1 MTKHTETG
9 SRLDADACAA
19 SAARTAAVWG
29 GAWAGYSAAQ
39 AGGGSAHWAG
49 YEPAASAAAGLLA
62 SVFTALPSHGAAA
75 LLAYACARAACAGF
89 AAGRGWGPA
98 LNAAGLCGAAGAA
111 AALLGGGTGP
121 LAACAAAALAGPAL
135 AKAARQASRGEFPRV
150 GARLAVAAAA
160 LALIAPLAGL
170 YTASFRISRW
180 EAFFGRGAVDGG
192 WHGTA
197 WNAADPALAALYW
210 QHASSGW
217 AGWLSART
225 AEFEPGAFAL
235 GLGTLWAAYVGMT
248 WGIRTAGPRRG
259 PGVRVWLYGWA
270 ATAAAACAVC
280 AANGWN
286 GLGPR
291 VAEVLAMP
299 AGLCLARAAVLRI
312 EAGGATAPSEPS
324 GPRGPGSAAAAWLA
338 ASAAAVLVPWTS
350 PTPIGAERFAAGW
363 AAAAAGAAMGAAAG
377 LAPRLIYG
385 PSTGGNTPGRPADD
399 RTLGRLSRPH

>member
-1 MTKHTETG
+1 MTNHTGTG
-9 SRLDADACAA
+9 PRSDAAACAA
-19 SAARTAAVWG
+19 AAARTAAVWG

-62 SVFTALPSHGAAA
+62 SIFTALPSHGAAA

-89 AAGRGWGPA
+89 SAGRGWGPA
-98 LNAAGLCGAAGAA
+98 LNAAGLYGVAGAA
-111 AALLGGGTGP
+111 AALLGGGTGA
-121 LAACAAAALAGPAL
+121 LAACAAAAVAGPAL
-135 AKAARQASRGEFPRV
+135 AKAARRARRGEPS
-150 GARLAVAAAA
+150 GPGTRLATVAAA
-160 LALIAPLAGL
+160 LALVAPLAGL
-170 YTASFRISRW
+170 YAASFRIRRW
-180 EAFFGRGAVDGG
+180 EAFFGREAVDGG

-210 QHASSGW
+210 EQASAGW
-217 AGWLSART
+217 PGWLSART
-225 AEFEPGAFAL
+225 AEFMPGAVAL
-235 GLGTLWAAYVGMT
+235 GLGTLWAAYVGMA
-248 WGIRTAGPRRG
+248 WGLGAAERRRG

-270 ATAAAACAVC
+270 ASAAAACALC

-299 AGLCLARAAVLRI
+299 AGLCLARAAILRI
-312 EAGGATAPSEPS
+312 EAGRGPATSEPS
-324 GPRGPGSAAAAWLA
+324 GRWGPGSAAAAWLA

-363 AAAAAGAAMGAAAG
+363 AAAAAGAALGAAAG
-377 LAPRLIYG
+377 LASRLLDTVGDRRPTRDTYPRN
-385 PSTGGNTPGRPADD
+385 PER
-399 RTLGRLSRPH
+399 H